1 MYGKRNNQCS
11 RKSLGMYY
19 ATVGNFVKGYTRQ
32 KDANS
37 EFTDD
42 DYDVPDEI
50 EYTDCTAYYG
60 DDDGGS
66 IVYLQLGCNGY
77 GGKAI
82 AIKAYED
89 AYCNTPM
96 GSNFSTNNLGIDISD
111 LGVKF
116 ETCTDCVSWP
126 AQSDD
131 DANAADVDDNFWA
144 THAYDSPMCG
154 AAWNTKE
161 KCGRKC
167 QRAIRKSSTVTKE
180 GFTPLGKFF
189 LFLFSVSGL
198 FLILAVHSQRKRMA
212 TEDALAE
219 ENIIKRAGIQMKHVV
234 FGMLG
239 LILCIVILMALKFKR
254 VTWTLLI
261 GSNICLFSYWASLRF
276 RKEGKVEVG
285 GFKLYGDTGPIA

>member
-1 MYGKRNNQCS
+1 
-11 RKSLGMYY
+11 MYY

-116 ETCTDCVSWP
+116 ETCTDCVSCCLLYT
-126 AQSDD
+126 SD
-131 DANAADVDDNFWA
+131 AAD
-144 THAYDSPMCG
+144 
-154 AAWNTKE
+154 E
-161 KCGRKC
+161 
-167 QRAIRKSSTVTKE
+167 
-180 GFTPLGKFF
+180 
-189 LFLFSVSGL
+189 
-198 FLILAVHSQRKRMA
+198 
-212 TEDALAE
+212 
-219 ENIIKRAGIQMKHVV
+219 
-234 FGMLG
+234 
-239 LILCIVILMALKFKR
+239 
-254 VTWTLLI
+254 
-261 GSNICLFSYWASLRF
+261 
-276 RKEGKVEVG
+276 
-285 GFKLYGDTGPIA
+285 